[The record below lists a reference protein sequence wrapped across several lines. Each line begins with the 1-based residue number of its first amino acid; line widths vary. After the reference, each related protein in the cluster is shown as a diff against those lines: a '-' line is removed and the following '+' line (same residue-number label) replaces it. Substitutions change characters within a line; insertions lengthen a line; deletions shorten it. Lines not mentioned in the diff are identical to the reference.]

1 MINLSD
7 EDAKLCTLAKAALAR
22 INAPSGAAV
31 RDELGRT
38 YASANVDIPT
48 LRISAIDIVVAQ
60 AVASGATGLEAAVI
74 LGAPADVNLAAAR
87 EIGGP
92 ELPIYL
98 GDPDGTV
105 HTVLP

>member
-1 MINLSD
+1 MMTLSD
-7 EDAKLCTLAKAALAR
+7 EDAKLLTLAKAALAR

-38 YASANVDIPT
+38 YASASVDIPA
-48 LRISAIDIVVAQ
+48 LQISAIDLVVAQ
-60 AVASGATGLEAAVI
+60 AVASGATGFEAAVI
-74 LGAPADVNLAAAR
+74 LGAPADINLAAVR

-92 ELPIYL
+92 DLPIYL
-98 GDPDGTV
+98 GDLDGTV